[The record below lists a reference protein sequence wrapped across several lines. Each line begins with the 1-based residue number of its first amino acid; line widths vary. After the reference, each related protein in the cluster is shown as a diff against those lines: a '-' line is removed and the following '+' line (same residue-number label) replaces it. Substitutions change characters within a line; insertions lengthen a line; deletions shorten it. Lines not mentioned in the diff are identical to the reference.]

1 MLFFIFVFHCFLTS
15 SITLPWTIARF
26 YAHFTLSVQSDSQH
40 FHFQPFRDLLSQFY
54 RERYGFEW
62 AFFTLCSFINI
73 LSAFLKAS
81 LGAGS
86 SSLTFAGLHTDP
98 RNAGLAH
105 LFVWFTVFHNLH
117 IQNDSFLNST
127 KYYHELLVVKVNLSA
142 AYSFRIVVACSKS
155 YVKTIK
161 NTLRKTKLVLLI
173 TTSMNIKVILKKQ
186 PGIIRII
193 NV

>member
-1 MLFFIFVFHCFLTS
+1 MLLVVFHSFLFFILLLFFMLFFIFVFHCFLTS

-127 KYYHELLVVKVNLSA
+127 KYYHELLVVKV
-142 AYSFRIVVACSKS
+142 
-155 YVKTIK
+155 
-161 NTLRKTKLVLLI
+161 
-173 TTSMNIKVILKKQ
+173 
-186 PGIIRII
+186 
-193 NV
+193 